1 MPINEFGM
9 GLILPMDIQAGSLT
23 VGPLWW
29 IAFLNYEV
37 QSCHCFFHH
46 LLPLPSTRPLFLPSP
61 FFFFFLCDGLVFSR
75 WASTPLAAGA
85 VRYRH
90 SGICVETQIRG
101 RPDISGQWAWDAC
114 NTKPVME
121 VSPQTDIDVP
131 WDCMTQNKQTDTNML
146 VSAVWSWNV
155 KMIRPRTN
163 SYEGS
168 HRIHTIFVLTFMSF
182 WVQLLFPVLF
192 CAVYPHVSCCAP
204 SRLSLGFP
212 TLWLSSLVSPVPDL
226 SHVYLGPRLC
236 LALCQ
241 LVSFVL
247 VSLCCSSW
255 ILPVFSGRVSFNCH
269 QSVHVSF
276 CCLYFCIL
284 YFLDFFF
291 VFNLPSFECFAF
303 QSQLR
308 SPWNFW
314 FGANYFFVDEK
325 TIKDFQRLC
334 RQKSF

>member
-1 MPINEFGM
+1 MKYRAAIVFF
-9 GLILPMDIQAGSLT
+9 T
-23 VGPLWW
+23 T
-29 IAFLNYEV
+29 
-37 QSCHCFFHH
+37 SCLSPQPALSFFPHH
-46 LLPLPSTRPLFLPSP
+46 
-61 FFFFFLCDGLVFSR
+61 FFFFPVWWIGFQPLSVNAISRGSCPIPPQRHMCGDTDQRKTRHFRAMGLGCMQHKTSNGGL
-75 WASTPLAAGA
+75 ASD
-85 VRYRH
+85 RYWCTVGLYDTEQADRH
-90 SGICVETQIRG
+90 KHARQCSV
-101 RPDISGQWAWDAC
+101 
-114 NTKPVME
+114 
-121 VSPQTDIDVP
+121 
-131 WDCMTQNKQTDTNML
+131 
-146 VSAVWSWNV
+146 SWNV

-163 SYEGS
+163 SNEGS

-276 CCLYFCIL
+276 CCLYFCVL
-284 YFLDFFF
+284 YFLDFF
-291 VFNLPSFECFAF
+291 V
-303 QSQLR
+303 R
-308 SPWNFW
+308 
-314 FGANYFFVDEK
+314 FF
-325 TIKDFQRLC
+325 
-334 RQKSF
+334 